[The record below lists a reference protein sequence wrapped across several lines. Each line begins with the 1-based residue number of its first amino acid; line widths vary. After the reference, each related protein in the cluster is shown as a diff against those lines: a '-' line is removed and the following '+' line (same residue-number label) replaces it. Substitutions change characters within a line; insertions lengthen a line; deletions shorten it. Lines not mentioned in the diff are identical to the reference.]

1 MALRTQVFPSIPQ
14 ANPFSARDMTIF
26 LSRIRENWLPYF
38 KQAAWVTGLP
48 LELLVAKSA
57 VESGG
62 KQKTTNSTYVGL
74 MQIGKVTIAD
84 CLNYLQGK
92 MYADG
97 RKWVAPPTVID
108 KAVPIIKKFF
118 PAFNASG
125 GAVSS
130 DAAFA
135 LARSNTAAGAE
146 FNVLMGAIY
155 LQFLC
160 QHPKFIDGDVLRL
173 DKVMA
178 AYNTGPNYTFYKA
191 PVSDTSGLVRI
202 IKSSGLSSGKKLE
215 TSRHILKFCGIGGA
229 FDLLFNNKFSL
240 V

>member
-1 MALRTQVFPSIPQ
+1 MALRTQRFPSINQP
-14 ANPFSARDMTIF
+14 NPFSPKDMSIF
-26 LSRIRENWLPYF
+26 LTRIKSQWLPYF
-38 KQAAWVTGLP
+38 KQAAYVTGLP
-48 LELLVAKSA
+48 LQLLVAKSA
-57 VESGG
+57 VESSGN
-62 KQKTTNSTYVGL
+62 QKTSNNTYVGL

-97 RKWVAPPTVID
+97 RKWIAPAPVIA

-118 PAFNASG
+118 PAFSATG
-125 GAVSS
+125 GTISK

-135 LARSNTAAGAE
+135 LAKSNTAAGAE
-146 FNVLMGAIY
+146 FNVLMGAVY

-160 QHPKFIDGDVLRL
+160 QNPKFIDGDVLRL

-191 PVSDTSGLVRI
+191 PVADTSGLVKI
-202 IKSSGLSSGKKLE
+202 IKGSGLSSGKKLE

-240 V
+240 T

>member
-1 MALRTQVFPSIPQ
+1 MALRTQSFPSINA
-14 ANPFSARDMTIF
+14 ANPFSQDEMLTF
-26 LSRIRENWLPYF
+26 LNRIKGSWLPYF
-38 KQAAWVTGLP
+38 RQAAAITGLP
-48 LELLVAKSA
+48 LQLLVAKSA

-62 KQKTTNSTYVGL
+62 NQKTTNSTYVGL
-74 MQIGKVTIAD
+74 MQVGKSTIAD

-97 RKWVAPPTVID
+97 RKWIAPPPVISQ
-108 KAVPIIKKFF
+108 ARVIIQKSF
-118 PAFNASG
+118 PAFGQG
-125 GAVSS
+125 GSINP

-135 LARSNTAAGAE
+135 LAKSNTAAGAE

-160 QHPKFIDGDVLRL
+160 QNPKFRDGDVLRL
-173 DKVMA
+173 DKVMS
-178 AYNTGPNYTFYKA
+178 AYNTGPNHSFYKT
-191 PVSDTSGLVRI
+191 PVSDTSALVNVIR
-202 IKSSGLSSGKKLE
+202 SSALSSGKKLE

-240 V
+240 S

>member
-1 MALRTQVFPSIPQ
+1 MALRTQSFPSIN
-14 ANPFSARDMTIF
+14 AVSPFSQEEMFVF
-26 LSRIRENWLPYF
+26 LNRIKESWLPYF
-38 KQAAWVTGLP
+38 RQAATVTGLP
-48 LELLVAKSA
+48 LQLLVAKSA

-62 KQKTTNSTYVGL
+62 NQKTSNPTYVGL

-97 RKWVAPPTVID
+97 RKWMAPAPVI
-108 KAVPIIKKFF
+108 AQAMPVIRKFF
-118 PAFNASG
+118 PAFGKG
-125 GAVSS
+125 GSIS
-130 DAAFA
+130 PDAAFA
-135 LARSNTAAGAE
+135 LAKSNTTAGAE

-160 QHPKFIDGDVLRL
+160 QNPKFRDGDMLRL
-173 DKVMA
+173 DKVMS
-178 AYNTGPNYTFYKA
+178 AYNTGPNLSLYKT
-191 PVSDTSGLVRI
+191 PVSDTTSLVRVI
-202 IKSSGLSSGKKLE
+202 HSSALSSGKKQE

-240 V
+240 S

>member
-1 MALRTQVFPSIPQ
+1 MALRTQSFPSINA
-14 ANPFSARDMTIF
+14 ANPFSQGDMLTF
-26 LSRIRENWLPYF
+26 LNRIKATWLPYF
-38 KQAAWVTGLP
+38 RQAAAVTGLP
-48 LELLVAKSA
+48 VQLLVAKSA

-62 KQKTTNSTYVGL
+62 RQQTSNSTYVGL
-74 MQIGKVTIAD
+74 MQIGKTTIAD
-84 CLNYLQGK
+84 CLSYLQGN

-97 RKWVAPPTVID
+97 KKWIAPAGVIA
-108 KAVPIIKKFF
+108 KAIPVIQKSF
-118 PAFNASG
+118 PAFGKG
-125 GAVSS
+125 GAVNK

-160 QHPKFIDGDVLRL
+160 QNPKFIDGTVLRL
-173 DKVMA
+173 DKVMS
-178 AYNTGPNYTFYKA
+178 AYNTGPNYSFYKT
-191 PVSDTSGLVRI
+191 PVSDTTGLVRVI
-202 IKSSGLSSGKKLE
+202 RSSSLSTGKKTE

-240 V
+240 S

>member
-1 MALRTQVFPSIPQ
+1 MALRTQSFPSIN
-14 ANPFSARDMTIF
+14 AASPFSREEMLIF
-26 LSRIRENWLPYF
+26 LNRIKGTWLPYF
-38 KQAAWVTGLP
+38 RQAAAVTGLP
-48 LELLVAKSA
+48 LQLLVAKSA

-62 KQKTTNSTYVGL
+62 NQKTSNSSYVGL
-74 MQIGKVTIAD
+74 MQVGKSTIAD

-97 RKWVAPPTVID
+97 RKWIAPS
-108 KAVPIIKKFF
+108 PIISQATTIIQKSF
-118 PAFNASG
+118 PAFGKG
-125 GAVSS
+125 GNVNL

-160 QHPKFIDGDVLRL
+160 QNPKFRDGDILRL
-173 DKVMA
+173 DKVMS
-178 AYNTGPNYTFYKA
+178 AYNTGPNYSFYKT
-191 PVSDTSGLVRI
+191 PVSDTSALVNVIRG
-202 IKSSGLSSGKKLE
+202 SGLSSGKKLE

-240 V
+240 S